1 MSFPVPTLVVLVF
14 GYLLSQFFRSF
25 LAVIAPELAADVHL
39 DAATLG
45 VVSAAFFGAF
55 AIVQLPIGASLDRF
69 GARVTVAGP
78 MLSAVAG
85 ASLFALASAPWHSVA
100 GMALIGFGCAPIY
113 MGALWVIGRTTTPA
127 RFALWSSAIVGI
139 GSLGNLAAATP
150 LAAAAATWGW
160 RATML
165 GIAAATLLSAIA
177 VFFVVRDPP
186 PAAAPGSAG
195 AGVRPGIGAVF
206 AIREL
211 WPLYPIALLSY
222 PIVAAVRGLW
232 VGPYF
237 AEVHGL
243 EPVARGNAVSV
254 MVFAMIAGAFLYGP
268 LDRWLGTRKWV
279 VVAGTVATIGALIA
293 LALAPAMSVPT
304 ASAMFAVIGGLG
316 MTYGV
321 LMAHARA
328 FLPTPVLGRGLTLM
342 NMCLIGG
349 VAILQPL
356 SGRLMRSLIAGGASP
371 AAAHGTLY
379 GIFAVALTVALVVYL
394 FAEDAK
400 PAR

>member
-1 MSFPVPTLVVLVF
+1 VPTLVVLVF
-14 GYLLSQFFRSF
+14 GYLLSQFYRSF

-39 DAATLG
+39 GPAELG
-45 VVSAAFFGAF
+45 VVSAAFFAAF
-55 AIVQLPIGASLDRF
+55 AVVQLPIGASLDRF
-69 GARVTVAGP
+69 GARRTVAIP
-78 MLSAVAG
+78 MLSAVIGAG
-85 ASLFALASAPWHSVA
+85 VFALAREPWQSVA

-127 RFALWSSAIVGI
+127 RFALFSSAIVGI

-150 LAAAAATWGW
+150 LAAAAASFGW

-165 GIAAATLLSAIA
+165 GIAAATLLSAGL
-177 VFFVVRDPP
+177 VFLVVKEP
-186 PAAAPGSAG
+186 PAVAAAKSGEPK
-195 AGVRPGIGAVF
+195 PGIGAVLK
-206 AIREL
+206 IREL

-222 PIVAAVRGLW
+222 PIVVAVRDLW

-237 AEVHGL
+237 SEVHGL
-243 EPVARGNAVSV
+243 APVERGNAVSV

-279 VVAGTVATIGALIA
+279 VVAGTVATIGGLIA
-293 LALAPAMSVPT
+293 LALAPLMSVAW
-304 ASAMFAVIGGLG
+304 ASAMFAVVGGLG

-321 LMAHARA
+321 LMAHTRA

-349 VAILQPL
+349 AAILQPL
-356 SGRLMRSLIAGGASP
+356 SGLFMREMRDAGMIP
-371 AAAHGTLY
+371 AAAHGALY
-379 GIFAVALTVALVVYL
+379 GLFALALTLSLVVYL
-394 FAEDAK
+394 FSRDAK
-400 PAR
+400 PVS

>member
-1 MSFPVPTLVVLVF
+1 MPTLVVLVF
-14 GYLLSQFFRSF
+14 GYLLSQFYRSF

-39 DAATLG
+39 DAAGLG
-45 VVSAAFFGAF
+45 LVSAAFFAAF
-55 AIVQLPIGASLDRF
+55 ALVQLPVGMSLDRF
-69 GARVTVAGP
+69 GARLTVAGP

-85 ASLFALASAPWHSVA
+85 ASLFALATAPWQSVA

-113 MGALWVIGRTTTPA
+113 MGALWVIGRTTSPA
-127 RFALWSSAIVGI
+127 RFALFSSAIVGV

-165 GIAAATLLSAIA
+165 AIAGATLVAAIA
-177 VFFVVRDPP
+177 VFFVVKDPP
-186 PAAAPGSAG
+186 RVFSAASDETTKPDGLSA
-195 AGVRPGIGAVF
+195 VL

-211 WPLYPIALLSY
+211 WPLIPISLLSY
-222 PIVAAVRGLW
+222 PIVVAVRGLW

-243 EPVARGNAVSV
+243 DPVARGNAVSV
-254 MVFAMIAGAFLYGP
+254 MVFAMIAGAFAYGP

-279 VVAGTVATIGALIA
+279 VVAGTVLTIAGLAS
-293 LALAPAMSVPT
+293 LALFPAMGVGA
-304 ASAMFAVIGGLG
+304 ASIVFGVIGGIG

-328 FLPTPVLGRGLTLM
+328 FLPAALLGRGLTLM
-342 NMCLIGG
+342 NTFMIGG
-349 VAILQPL
+349 AAILQPL
-356 SGRLMRSLIAGGASP
+356 SGLGMRRLAQAGMAP
-371 AAAHGTLY
+371 ADAHAALY
-379 GIFAVALTVALVVYL
+379 GAFALALSATLVVYL
-394 FAEDAK
+394 MAKDAR
-400 PAR
+400 PGR

>member
-1 MSFPVPTLVVLVF
+1 MPTLVVLVF
-14 GYLLSQFFRSF
+14 GYLLSQFYRSF

-39 DAATLG
+39 GPAELG
-45 VVSAAFFGAF
+45 VVSAAFFAAF
-55 AIVQLPIGASLDRF
+55 AIVQVPIGASLDRH
-69 GARVTVAGP
+69 GARRTVAIP
-78 MLSAVAG
+78 MLSAVLG
-85 ASLFALASAPWHSVA
+85 ASVFALAREPWHSVA

-127 RFALWSSAIVGI
+127 RFALFSSAIVGI

-150 LAAAAATWGW
+150 LAAAAASFGW

-165 GIAAATLLSAIA
+165 GIAAATLLSAGL
-177 VFFVVRDPP
+177 VFLLVKEP
-186 PAAAPGSAG
+186 PAAAPPPSDA
-195 AGVRPGIGAVF
+195 AKPSLLAVLR
-206 AIREL
+206 IREL

-222 PIVAAVRGLW
+222 PIVVAVRGLW

-237 AEVHGL
+237 SEVHGL
-243 EPVARGNAVSV
+243 APVERGNAVSV

-279 VVAGTVATIGALIA
+279 VVAGTLATIGGLIA
-293 LALAPAMSVPT
+293 LALAPRMSVGW
-304 ASAMFAVIGGLG
+304 ASAMFAVVGGLG

-321 LMAHARA
+321 LMAHTRA

-349 VAILQPL
+349 AAILQPL
-356 SGRLMRSLIAGGASP
+356 SGLFMREMRDAGMIP
-371 AAAHGTLY
+371 AAAHGALY
-379 GIFAVALTVALVVYL
+379 GMFAFALTLTLVVYL
-394 FAEDAK
+394 FSRDAR
-400 PAR
+400 PVS

>member
-1 MSFPVPTLVVLVF
+1 MPTLVVLVF
-14 GYLLSQFFRSF
+14 GYLLSQFYRSF

-39 DAATLG
+39 GPTELG
-45 VVSAAFFGAF
+45 IVSAAFFAAF

-69 GARVTVAGP
+69 GARRTVAVP

-85 ASLFALASAPWHSVA
+85 AVVFALAREPWQSVA

-127 RFALWSSAIVGI
+127 RFALFSSVIVGI

-150 LAAAAATWGW
+150 LAAAAAAFGW

-165 GIAAATLLSAIA
+165 GIAAATLVSAA
-177 VFFVVRDPP
+177 LVFLVVKEP
-186 PAAAPGSAG
+186 PAAAAPVAG
-195 AGVRPGIGAVF
+195 AAKPSIRAVLE
-206 AIREL
+206 IREL

-222 PIVAAVRGLW
+222 PIVVAVRGLW

-237 AEVHGL
+237 SQVHGL
-243 EPVARGNAVSV
+243 APVERGNAVSV
-254 MVFAMIAGAFLYGP
+254 MVFAMIAGAFVYGP

-279 VVAGTVATIGALIA
+279 VVAGTVATLGGLVA
-293 LALAPAMSVPT
+293 LALAPLMSVGT
-304 ASAMFAVIGGLG
+304 ASVMFAVIGGIG

-328 FLPTPVLGRGLTLM
+328 FLPTAVLGRGLTLM

-349 VAILQPL
+349 AAILQPL
-356 SGRLMRSLIAGGASP
+356 SGLYMEKMLAGGMIP
-371 AAAHGTLY
+371 AAAHGALY
-379 GIFAVALTVALVVYL
+379 GAFAMALAVTLVVYL
-394 FAEDAK
+394 FSRDAK
-400 PAR
+400 PVP

>member
-1 MSFPVPTLVVLVF
+1 MPTLVVLVF
-14 GYLLSQFFRSF
+14 GYLLSQFYRSF
-25 LAVIAPELAADVHL
+25 LAVIAPELAADVGL
-39 DAATLG
+39 DAAGLG
-45 VVSAAFFGAF
+45 VVSAAFFAAF
-55 AIVQLPIGASLDRF
+55 AAVQLPIGASLDRI
-69 GARVTVAGP
+69 GARRTVAGP

-85 ASLFALASAPWHSVA
+85 AGLFALAREPWHSVV

-127 RFALWSSAIVGI
+127 RFALYSSAIVGI

-150 LAAAAATWGW
+150 LAAAAAAWGW
-160 RATML
+160 RTTML
-165 GIAAATLLSAIA
+165 GIAGATLLGAA
-177 VFFVVRDPP
+177 LVFLVVRDPP
-186 PAAAPGSAG
+186 PVAPAAAAVPGKGGLAE
-195 AGVRPGIGAVF
+195 VL

-222 PIVAAVRGLW
+222 PIVVAVRGLW

-237 AEVHGL
+237 AQVHGL
-243 EPVARGNAVSV
+243 DPVARGNAVSV
-254 MVFAMIAGAFLYGP
+254 MVFAMITGAFVYGP

-279 VVAGTVATIGALIA
+279 VVAGTVGTIGALIA
-293 LALAPAMSVPT
+293 LALAPAMAVWPASV
-304 ASAMFAVIGGLG
+304 MFGIVGGVG

-328 FLPTPVLGRGLTLM
+328 FLPSAVLGRGLTLM

-349 VAILQPL
+349 AAILQPL
-356 SGRLMRSLIAGGASP
+356 SGAFMKSLAANGATP

-379 GIFAVALTVALVVYL
+379 GVFALALIATLVVYL
-394 FAEDAK
+394 FSRDAR
-400 PAR
+400 PT

>member
-1 MSFPVPTLVVLVF
+1 MSLPVPTLVVLVF

-186 PAAAPGSAG
+186 PAAAPGAG
-195 AGVRPGIGAVF
+195 AVERPGIGAVF

-379 GIFAVALTVALVVYL
+379 GIFAVALTVALIVYL

>member
-1 MSFPVPTLVVLVF
+1 MPTLVVLVF
-14 GYLLSQFFRSF
+14 GYLLSQFYRSF
-25 LAVIAPELAADVHL
+25 LAVIAPELAVDVHL
-39 DAATLG
+39 GPTELG
-45 VVSAAFFGAF
+45 IVSAAFFAAF
-55 AIVQLPIGASLDRF
+55 AAVQLPIGASLDRR
-69 GARVTVAGP
+69 GARRTVAIP

-85 ASLFALASAPWHSVA
+85 AAVFALAREPWQSVA

-150 LAAAAATWGW
+150 LAASAAAFGW

-165 GIAAATLLSAIA
+165 GIAAATLVSAGL
-177 VFFVVRDPP
+177 VFTVVKEP
-186 PAAAPGSAG
+186 PAVAHDGADRRPPSIAA
-195 AGVRPGIGAVF
+195 VL

-222 PIVAAVRGLW
+222 PIVVAVRGLW

-237 AEVHGL
+237 SQVHGL
-243 EPVARGNAVSV
+243 APVERGNAVSV

-268 LDRWLGTRKWV
+268 LDRLFGTRKWV
-279 VVAGTVATIGALIA
+279 VVGGTVATIAALAA
-293 LALAPAMSVPT
+293 LALVPT
-304 ASAMFAVIGGLG
+304 MGVWPASLAFGAIGGLG

-328 FLPTPVLGRGLTLM
+328 FLPTAVLGRGLTLM

-349 VAILQPL
+349 AAVLQPL
-356 SGRLMRSLIAGGASP
+356 SGLYMSRMIAAGTAP
-371 AAAHGTLY
+371 AAAHGALY
-379 GIFAVALTVALVVYL
+379 GVFAVALAATLVIYL
-394 FAEDAK
+394 FSEDA
-400 PAR
+400 RLFR

>member
-1 MSFPVPTLVVLVF
+1 MATLVVLVF
-14 GYLLSQFFRSF
+14 GYLLSQFYRSF

-39 DAATLG
+39 GPAELG
-45 VVSAAFFGAF
+45 VVSAAFFAAF
-55 AIVQLPIGASLDRF
+55 ALVQLPIGASLDRM
-69 GARVTVAGP
+69 GARRTVAIP
-78 MLSAVAG
+78 MLSAVGG
-85 ASLFALASAPWHSVA
+85 AVVFALAREPWHSVL
-100 GMALIGFGCAPIY
+100 GMTLIGFGCAPIY

-127 RFALWSSAIVGI
+127 RFALYSSVIVGI

-150 LAAAAATWGW
+150 LAAAAQAFGW

-165 GIAAATLLSAIA
+165 GIAAATLVSAGL
-177 VFFVVRDPP
+177 VFLLVKEPPPAP
-186 PAAAPGSAG
+186 PAAADAAKPS
-195 AGVRPGIGAVF
+195 ILAVLK
-206 AIREL
+206 IRAL

-222 PIVAAVRGLW
+222 PIVVAVRGLW

-237 AEVHGL
+237 SQVHGL
-243 EPVARGNAVSV
+243 APVDRGNAVSV

-268 LDRWLGTRKWV
+268 LDRMLGTRKWV
-279 VVAGTVATIGALIA
+279 VVAGTVATIAGLIA
-293 LALAPAMSVPT
+293 LALAPAMSVGM

-349 VAILQPL
+349 AAILQPL
-356 SGRLMRSLIAGGASP
+356 SGLFMERMLAAGMIP
-371 AAAHGTLY
+371 AAAHGALY
-379 GIFAVALTVALVVYL
+379 GMFAFALLLTLVVYL
-394 FAEDAK
+394 FARDAK
-400 PAR
+400 PVH

>member
-1 MSFPVPTLVVLVF
+1 MPTLVVLVF
-14 GYLLSQFFRSF
+14 GYLLSQFYRSF

-39 DAATLG
+39 GPAELG
-45 VVSAAFFGAF
+45 VVSAAFFAAF
-55 AIVQLPIGASLDRF
+55 AIVQVPIGASLDRH
-69 GARVTVAGP
+69 GARRTVAIP
-78 MLSAVAG
+78 MLSAVLG
-85 ASLFALASAPWHSVA
+85 ACVFALAREPWHSVT

-127 RFALWSSAIVGI
+127 RFALFSSAIVGI

-150 LAAAAATWGW
+150 LAAAAASFGW

-165 GIAAATLLSAIA
+165 GIAAATLLSAGL
-177 VFFVVRDPP
+177 VFLVVKEP
-186 PAAAPGSAG
+186 PAAAPPPSDA
-195 AGVRPGIGAVF
+195 AKPSLLAVLR
-206 AIREL
+206 IREL

-222 PIVAAVRGLW
+222 PIVVAVRGLW

-237 AEVHGL
+237 SEVHGL
-243 EPVARGNAVSV
+243 APVERGNAVSV

-279 VVAGTVATIGALIA
+279 VVAGTLATIGGLIA
-293 LALAPAMSVPT
+293 LALAPRMSVGW
-304 ASAMFAVIGGLG
+304 ASAMFAVVGGLG

-321 LMAHARA
+321 LMAHTRA

-349 VAILQPL
+349 AAILQPL
-356 SGRLMRSLIAGGASP
+356 SGLFMREMRDAGMIP
-371 AAAHGTLY
+371 AAAHGALY
-379 GIFAVALTVALVVYL
+379 GLFALALTLSLVVYL
-394 FAEDAK
+394 FSRDAK
-400 PAR
+400 PVS